1 MTDTTPP
8 GGPESRRFHI
18 GDLLSVT
25 TGVLVSPR
33 YMEGLGDVVSYLT
46 GADIDVDRI
55 PESLAVCRAYILQEL
70 PALRDIAAEDV
81 DFESWRSWIE
91 SQKDELGEWHLLPKP
106 APGEVR
112 I

>member
-1 MTDTTPP
+1 MTETTPQ
-8 GGPESRRFHI
+8 GSSESRRFHL

-33 YMEGLGDVVSYLT
+33 YMEGLSDVVAYLT

-55 PESLAVCRAYILQEL
+55 PESLAACRAYILLEL
-70 PALRDIAAEDV
+70 PAFRGIAAEDV
-81 DFESWRSWIE
+81 DFDSWRSWLD
-91 SQKDELGEWHLLPKP
+91 SQKDRLGEWHLLPRP
-106 APGEVR
+106 APGEIR

>member
-1 MTDTTPP
+1 MTEATPS
-8 GGPESRRFHI
+8 GEQDARRFHI

-33 YMEGLGDVVSYLT
+33 YMEGLSDVVGYLT

-55 PESLAVCRAYILQEL
+55 PESLAACRAYIVQEL
-70 PALRDIAAEDV
+70 PALSDIAAEDV
-81 DFESWRSWIE
+81 DFETWRTWLD
-91 SQKDELGEWHLLPKP
+91 SQKEQLGEWLMLPRPK
-106 APGEVR
+106 PGEVK